1 MSQHYYSTQH
11 RGEAI
16 TVLLGW
22 DRPIGHYFMVV
33 ERDDPKPGEE
43 DYLYVNLDD
52 PNAFELDLDH
62 FQAKL
67 KELGISVPIEMF
79 EQVQLDKVLNTGN
92 RRVIYQA
99 DGQFESASI

>member
-1 MSQHYYSTQH
+1 MSQHYFSTRHQ
-11 RGEAI
+11 GDAV

-22 DRPIGHYFMVV
+22 DRPLGHFFMVV
-33 ERDDPKPGEE
+33 ERDDPRPDQE

-52 PNAFELDLDH
+52 PRAFELNLDF

-67 KELGISVPIEMF
+67 TELGISVPPEMF
-79 EQVQLDKVLNTGN
+79 EQVYLDQVFSTGN
-92 RRVIYQA
+92 RRVTYQA